1 MNAVLSH
8 APDSVV
14 KTLSDISLNA
24 LKSPA
29 VRLSRERKRLFRK
42 HRSSIAKLADPS
54 ASIASKRKVL
64 QRGGFPWLP
73 AIIATVVGALGS
85 SLFGGNKG

>member
-1 MNAVLSH
+1 MNAVLSR

-29 VRLSRERKRLFRK
+29 VRLSPERKRLFRK
-42 HRSSIAKLADPS
+42 HRSSIAKLAEPS
-54 ASIASKRKVL
+54 VSIATKRKTL
-64 QRGGFPWLP
+64 QHGGFAWLP
-73 AIIATVVGALGS
+73 AIIGTVVGALGS
-85 SLFGGNKG
+85 GLFGGNK